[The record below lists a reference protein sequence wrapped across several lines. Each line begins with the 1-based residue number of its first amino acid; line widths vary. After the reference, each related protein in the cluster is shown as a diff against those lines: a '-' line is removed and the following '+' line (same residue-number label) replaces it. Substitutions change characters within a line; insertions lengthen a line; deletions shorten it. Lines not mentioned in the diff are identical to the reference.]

1 MLIFTMN
8 RKAFNV
14 VSIFFNN
21 LTRELL
27 EDYRYKFD
35 YIVPQIPDSLLK
47 FNFILKRAKFKIT
60 NPLENEDLSEMT
72 NPQEYT
78 THSKIVVQLGS
89 IREDINAIVIAD
101 VFSWLEQVNFE
112 QIQYICS
119 YIKDP
124 RVQDIEVYEALK
136 LFYFEITNPF

>member
-35 YIVPQIPDSLLK
+35 NIVPQIPDSLLK

-78 THSKIVVQLGS
+78 TYSKI
-89 IREDINAIVIAD
+89 D
-101 VFSWLEQVNFE
+101 
-112 QIQYICS
+112 
-119 YIKDP
+119 
-124 RVQDIEVYEALK
+124 
-136 LFYFEITNPF
+136 

>member
-1 MLIFTMN
+1 MLIFTMD
-8 RKAFNV
+8 RRAFNV

-35 YIVPQIPDSLLK
+35 NIVPQIPDSLLK

-78 THSKIVVQLGS
+78 TYSKIVVQLGS

-112 QIQYICS
+112 QIQYICG

-124 RVQDIEVYEALK
+124 RVQDMEVYEALK
-136 LFYFEITNPF
+136 LLYFEMTNPF

>member
-1 MLIFTMN
+1 MLIFTMD
-8 RKAFNV
+8 RRAFNV

-35 YIVPQIPDSLLK
+35 NIVPQIPDSLLK

-78 THSKIVVQLGS
+78 TYSKIVVQLGS

-112 QIQYICS
+112 QIQYICG

-124 RVQDIEVYEALK
+124 RVQDMEVYEALK
-136 LFYFEITNPF
+136 LFYFEMTNPF

>member
-8 RKAFNV
+8 MESFNV

-21 LTRELL
+21 LTKKLL
-27 EDYRYKFD
+27 DDYRYKFD
-35 YIVPQIPDSLLK
+35 NVVPQIPDSLLK
-47 FNFILKRAKFKIT
+47 FNFILRRAKFKIT

-78 THSKIVVQLGS
+78 MHSKIVVQLGS
-89 IREDINAIVIAD
+89 IREDINATVIAD
-101 VFSWLEQVNFE
+101 VFSWLEQVDFE

-124 RVQDIEVYEALK
+124 RVKDIEVYEALK
-136 LFYFEITNPF
+136 LFYFEITNSF